1 MPKSEMNDLIQ
12 KLFTVAAAF
21 MRSRG
26 YPLPK
31 LYPPAS
37 EKDIKAAER
46 KRKMEFPEVY
56 RDFLRLHNG
65 FDGFWGDCSLIGVQ
79 GAHTT
84 KALKFVKMLV
94 EIDADERELTNEK
107 AIKQYEAEGEFY
119 LPNYLIFGTD
129 FIRSIFFFNPRKKT
143 RDGEMEVVLW
153 SPEGSPFTR
162 YKSFVAI
169 INAAIADQTKR
180 LKSRVKGKGKAKR
193 T

>member
-1 MPKSEMNDLIQ
+1 MPKSEMSDLIQ
-12 KLFTVAAAF
+12 NLFTVATDF
-21 MRSRG
+21 KRSRG
-26 YPLPK
+26 YPPPK
-31 LYPPAS
+31 FYPPAAD
-37 EKDIKAAER
+37 KDIEAAER

-56 RDFLRLHNG
+56 REFLRLHNG
-65 FDGFWGDCSLIGVQ
+65 FDGFWGDFSLVGVQ

-84 KALKFVKMLV
+84 KALKFVKMAV
-94 EIDADERELTNEK
+94 EIDTDERELTNEK

-129 FIRSIFFFNPRKKT
+129 FIRSLFFFNRRSKT
-143 RDGEMEVVLW
+143 RDGDVEVVLW

-162 YKSFVAI
+162 YKNFAAM

-180 LKSRVKGKGKAKR
+180 LKSGVKEKGKTKR